1 LQQEAEEGDEKGGR
15 EMMIGEGFT
24 ENGHRNLSPFMSLFT
39 GLVLLDI
46 WISGIS
52 MILQVCK

>member
-1 LQQEAEEGDEKGGR
+1 LQQEAAEEGDEKGGR

-39 GLVLLDI
+39 GLVLLFFS
-46 WISGIS
+46 ISGY
-52 MILQVCK
+52 LVFQ